1 VLKKECTLK
10 KKQQVQPMNT
20 YQSGSTPELT
30 KEEEKTPSRMDGRDW
45 KLGDRLFITQLLP
58 VPEWKELQA
67 TATTLL

>member
-1 VLKKECTLK
+1 
-10 KKQQVQPMNT
+10 MNT